1 MDEAGSKSAAR
12 SGLSRREIIKRG
24 AIAGGIAWTAPVLV
38 GSVTPV
44 GAQVGSPSGGY
55 PCSYITVVYT
65 FNGQTYAVKFNKNA
79 AVCDGVNSTSND
91 EDFSTV
97 CNGVTY
103 NNTCS
108 GTAICTGTPGS
119 VIQGDPNCSSRV
131 FFAGGTTIT
140 AAVGV
145 TIIFAAAHDGSY
157 SGSKFRFS
165 CPSNPQPANSVTA
178 EPCG

>member
-1 MDEAGSKSAAR
+1 
-12 SGLSRREIIKRG
+12 
-24 AIAGGIAWTAPVLV
+24 
-38 GSVTPV
+38 VTPL
-44 GAQVGSPSGGY
+44 GAQVGSPTGGY

-65 FNGQTYAVKFNKNA
+65 FNGQTYAVKFNKDA
-79 AVCDGVNSTSND
+79 AVCDGVNSTSGD

-103 NNTCS
+103 TNDCS
-108 GTAICTGTPGS
+108 GTAICANGS
-119 VIQGDPNCSSRV
+119 AIQGDASCSSRV

-165 CPSNPQPANSVTA
+165 CPANPQPANSIVA
-178 EPCG
+178 EPCSSA